1 MARSIYGEGSIFQT
15 KDGTWKGVIE
25 VGKTDNGNRK
35 RKAFYGKTQKEVKT
49 KIKEFKAELL
59 IRGQADYSKLTL
71 AELLDE
77 WMRTT
82 KRQTVKPT
90 SYDAI
95 ECTVNNQI
103 NPYIGYLQIS
113 EITPRDIQLHI
124 NLLTEKGYTYS
135 VIKKAYNA
143 INASLRYAANRDY
156 IRKNPCI
163 DISLPTNIKRDKSD
177 IEFFTDEEVDT
188 IIKSALYRYK
198 TGRYMYKHG
207 YAFVILLN
215 TGMRIGELLALKWK
229 NVDFESK
236 QIYVGETRHQV
247 IQRGQNATVKYA
259 MEDLTPKTKSSNRY
273 IPMNAATEQALMYFK
288 NFGYN
293 NPYVMATNDTGVLRY
308 RNLQRALENILKV
321 NKINHGSLHTF
332 RHTFA
337 TMLFKSGTDA
347 KVVSELLGHSDI
359 SVTYDIYIHV
369 IESQKRKAVDVLNVL
384 PKLPAFDFKFEIT
397 TEQEET
403 AD

>member
-1 MARSIYGEGSIFQT
+1 MARSIYGEGTIFQT
-15 KDGTWKGVIE
+15 SDGTWKGVIE
-25 VGKTDNGNRK
+25 LGKTCDGKRK

-49 KIKEFKAELL
+49 KIKEFKTSLL
-59 IRGQADYSKLTL
+59 MYGETDISKLTL
-71 AELLDE
+71 AELLHE
-77 WMRTT
+77 WMV
-82 KRQTVKPT
+82 TVKLHQVKAT

-95 ECTVNNQI
+95 ESTVNNQI

-143 INASLRYAANRDY
+143 INASLRFAANRDY

-163 DISLPTNIKRDKSD
+163 DIQLPVNIKRDKSD
-177 IEFFTDEEVDT
+177 IEFFTEEEIDT
-188 IIKSALYRYK
+188 IIKAALYRYK

-229 NVDFESK
+229 NVDLENK
-236 QIYVGETRHQV
+236 YIYVEETRHQA
-247 IQRGQNATVKYA
+247 IDRSKGEENKKYTII
-259 MEDLTPKTKSSNRY
+259 DTSPKTKSSNRY
-273 IPMNAATEQALMYFK
+273 IPINEATEQALMYFK
-288 NFGYN
+288 NLGYD
-293 NPYVMATNDTGVLRY
+293 NPYVMATNDKGILRY
-308 RNLQRALENILKV
+308 RNLQRALENILEV
-321 NKINHGSLHTF
+321 NKIDHGSLHTF

-337 TMLFKSGTDA
+337 TILFKQGVDV
-347 KVVSELLGHSDI
+347 KVISELLGHSDI
-359 SVTYDIYIHV
+359 SVTYDIYTHV
-369 IESQKRKAVDVLNVL
+369 IESQKKKAVDVLNVL
-384 PKLPAFDFKFEIT
+384 PKLPELDKSEK
-397 TEQEET
+397 EET

>member
-1 MARSIYGEGSIFQT
+1 MARSIYGEGTIFQT
-15 KDGTWKGVIE
+15 NDGTWKGVIE
-25 VGKTDNGNRK
+25 LGKTSDGKRK

-49 KIKEFKAELL
+49 KIKEFKTSLL
-59 IRGQADYSKLTL
+59 MYGETDIPKLTL
-71 AELLDE
+71 AELLHE
-77 WMRTT
+77 WMV
-82 KRQTVKPT
+82 TVKLHQVKAT

-95 ECTVNNQI
+95 ENTVNNQI

-143 INASLRYAANRDY
+143 INASLRFAANRDY

-163 DISLPTNIKRDKSD
+163 DIQLPVNIKRDKSD
-177 IEFFTDEEVDT
+177 IEFFTEEEIDT
-188 IIKSALYRYK
+188 IIKAALYRYK

-229 NVDFESK
+229 NVDLENK
-236 QIYVGETRHQV
+236 YIYVEETRHQA
-247 IQRGQNATVKYA
+247 IDRSKGEENKKYTII
-259 MEDLTPKTKSSNRY
+259 DTSPKTKSSNRY
-273 IPMNAATEQALMYFK
+273 IPINEATEQALMYFK
-288 NFGYN
+288 NLGYN
-293 NPYVMATNDTGVLRY
+293 NPYVMATNDNGILRY
-308 RNLQRALENILKV
+308 RNLQRALENILEV
-321 NKINHGSLHTF
+321 NKIDHGSLHTF

-337 TMLFKSGTDA
+337 TMLFKQGVDV
-347 KVVSELLGHSDI
+347 KVISELLGHSDI
-359 SVTYDIYIHV
+359 SVTYDIYTHV
-369 IESQKRKAVDVLNVL
+369 IESQKKKAVDVLNVL
-384 PKLPAFDFKFEIT
+384 PKLPELDKSEK
-397 TEQEET
+397 EET